1 MIKFRHIS
9 SASTFNSL
17 KFSAGKNNT
26 QYYIG
31 KNPEKHTGV
40 PDVLYTEIAF
50 CRELKIIYTHGGFYE
65 NQVGSYLKQIDN
77 LDGYLQAANGEIVE
91 YIGQT
96 NGEYVNGYLYR
107 NVVSQTSIPVRRIL
121 TTSNENIL
129 QQGDTLYFK
138 QELSGETVYSTSD
151 RKFYCYKSPIIGTKI
166 YEATDPV
173 NEFVITST
181 TPVTGGYQV
190 NYSPVDDYSTTST
203 IKLLGMLPKMLWVST
218 SGVQVCAAPPN
229 DSLTGIVE
237 VEGNR
242 YVNVTSE
249 FVQNKNNYWE
259 LVLPSSISGGGST
272 GGFRKVQ
279 VNNSEID
286 SVNYDSFKI
295 KDGNG
300 IKLECRNNEIV
311 INRLSEI
318 NDLNSS
324 STSTWSSEKINSV
337 ISAFLSNTFLVVDE
351 LPTTDINPKV
361 IYIVPKEGGESPNLR
376 EEYVYINGSWELIGS
391 TEVDLS
397 NYYTIQEVNNK
408 LADKQDKLTAI
419 GVVNITDNNIS
430 VDLTQFYTRDAVDS
444 KLAVKQNIV
453 TGSEGEVLYHNG
465 SDVFTQFVMSDGYV
479 AETADDLALCKNFRP
494 SFKDI
499 FETWYQFSHLNG
511 TDHAGVYGTNGDYY
525 WVYDDQTERIRE
537 TRNSNTYTGYVSPR
551 SYSNYDV
558 TVRCFSTDGDDDTIG
573 LVAAFAKD
581 ANGRE
586 HTLSFLRTPGGTVS
600 SGNGRWFAVLDY
612 SQFTISN
619 NSATGQTVLA
629 VKEYAFPPKRGWNY
643 SDPNYNPPIDMRPGT
658 IIRMVRNGNVF
669 TAKCSQFGS
678 NILDPNSTITI
689 DLDQLSDSYPV
700 LSLFKGSASWGYS
713 CMSQTNSQYEN
724 ISVTDP
730 SALIFDTLNNQ
741 VWSYDPLHDNGDG
754 SLGDW
759 VVVPGSPINMMGIGR
774 FNYNSITD
782 KLFFNNGKKI
792 IRIANKLTA
801 GDNVKIVNDV
811 ISAIVPVTNDGL
823 LTVKQG
829 DATLGTFSANQETD
843 STINI
848 PVPAAPGNGTLTI
861 TRGSDTWTFTANQST
876 NTNVNIPVPATPGN
890 GTVTIKQ
897 GSTTLG
903 TFTLNQS
910 TNETVNIPEPAVPGN
925 GTITIKQGDATL
937 GSFTLNQVANG
948 TINIPVPATPGNGT
962 ITIKQGDTT
971 LGTFTLNQS
980 TNGTVNIPEPATPG
994 NGTITIKQGSNVLGT
1009 FSMNQGTNDSI
1020 DIPVPAVTPAS
1031 SYDIKDLADSTSLRQ
1046 TWSGKQD
1053 PISGTG
1059 VISVN
1064 NNVVSADLSEYETIA
1079 DVNTKL
1085 ATKQNSISGQEGEIV
1100 YHNGTDV
1107 FTQTL
1112 MSGGYVVNTNEDLAK
1127 CKLTN
1132 PSFRDVFTSWKMFSH
1147 TVSGDNAN
1155 ADDMAGWSYV
1165 ESANTINQSRNSASY
1180 TGYVSPISYS
1190 NYEVTVRVYSSD
1202 GDDDFNGIVAAY
1214 AKDSNGKEHTLSFL
1228 RTPNGTGINW
1238 TNTGWVCLLDFRA
1251 QAKASLSGTT
1261 AIIQEIV
1268 NTDTNPESNWRNFY
1282 TSDSVGGTVIT
1293 VKRIGNR
1300 FIAKCSAFGSTTLLD
1315 STEIVVDLDDTSLT
1329 TQYPTLNLFKGSA
1342 PWGYSTYSQANS
1354 RYANISITDDSRRIF
1369 DALNNEVWSYG
1380 TSGWE
1385 IETGK
1390 EPITEMGI
1398 GRLNFNT
1405 VTKKLFYNNGREIQE
1420 LSASSSSSPEFTQLQ
1435 SDWSQTDSTSAAFIK
1450 NKPTI
1455 PAPQIQADWN
1465 QTNNSAL
1472 DYIKN
1477 KPAIPVVDSVDIN
1490 VTSWGSEDDLN
1501 YWYDSSIAPTSKTSL
1516 LYAVGMSLKYN
1527 SSGIYTRIHIIKD
1540 FDITTD
1546 TELDTSNCE
1555 ILGHDRT
1562 IAMKGHSIKIKGKFF
1577 KVMDLRIRRAD
1588 DNDPG
1593 ESTLNTE
1600 LIKLRM
1606 TESVCYLVFNT
1617 VTFFNWPI
1625 MSTSLIT
1632 NGVAYP
1638 ESFNFVEVSGGT
1650 TSSSAHIICQN
1661 CQFPVR
1667 PTRLGTS
1674 YKSAIL
1680 NADYSHC
1687 LIRCLVNG
1695 SLGAYSIEMT
1705 NNIGGI
1711 QNDNGVLK
1719 QIIGPQQVIVK
1730 LSSIISEDMFLYS
1743 DGTVDYRY
1751 TINSSTDTTTPVAN
1765 GYYPNHKCRVWYGV
1779 SNSQLIELLSR
1790 S

>member
-1 MIKFRHIS
+1 MNIIPFIRGVLQIHNKMIKFRHIS

-40 PDVLYTEIAF
+40 PDVLYTELAF

-65 NQVGSYLKQIDN
+65 NQAGSYLKQIDN
-77 LDGYLQAANGEIVE
+77 LDGYLQAGNGEIVE

-107 NVVSQTSIPVRRIL
+107 NVVSQTSIPVHRIL

-129 QQGDTLYFK
+129 QQGDTLYLK
-138 QELSGETVYSTSD
+138 QKLSGETVYSTSD

-166 YEATDPV
+166 YEATNPV

-203 IKLLGMLPKMLWVST
+203 VKLLGMSPKMLWVST
-218 SGVQVCAAPPN
+218 GGVQVCAAPSNPLT
-229 DSLTGIVE
+229 LTGIVE

-242 YVNVTSE
+242 YVNVTSK

-286 SVNYDSFKI
+286 SVNFDSFKL

-318 NDLNSS
+318 DDLNSS

-376 EEYVYINGSWELIGS
+376 EEYVYINGNWELIGS

-397 NYYTIQEVNNK
+397 NYYTIQEVNKK

-494 SFKDI
+494 SFKEI
-499 FETWYQFSHLNG
+499 FDTWYQFSHLNG
-511 TDHAGVYGTNGDYY
+511 TDHAGTYGINGDYY
-525 WVYDDQTERIRE
+525 WIYDDQTEGIRE

-612 SQFTISN
+612 SQFAIGN
-619 NSATGQTVLA
+619 NSSIGQTVLA
-629 VKEYAFPPKRGWNY
+629 VKEYAFPPRNGWNY
-643 SDPNYNPPIDMRPGT
+643 YNPNYNPPIDMRPGT
-658 IIRMVRNGNVF
+658 IIRMVRSGNVF

-678 NILDPNSTITI
+678 NIIDPNSTITI
-689 DLDQLSDSYPV
+689 DLDQLSDTYPV

-759 VVVPGSPINMMGIGR
+759 VVIPGSPINMMGIGR

-829 DATLGTFSANQETD
+829 DATLGTFSANQGTD

-1020 DIPVPAVTPAS
+1020 DIPVPTVTPAS
-1031 SYDIKDLADSTSLRQ
+1031 NYDIKDLADSTNLRQ

-1064 NNVVSADLSEYETIA
+1064 NNVVSADLSDYETIA

-1085 ATKQNSISGQEGEIV
+1085 ATKQNTLTGSNGDV
-1100 YHNGTDV
+1100 FYHNGTSV
-1107 FTQTL
+1107 VPQQI
-1112 MSGGYVVNTNEDLAK
+1112 MSDGYVVNTLEDLEK
-1127 CKLTN
+1127 CKGKT
-1132 PSFRDVFTSWKMFSH
+1132 PSFFDVFSTWRSFSH
-1147 TVSGDNAN
+1147 AGENHTPVSTDLK
-1155 ADDMAGWSYV
+1155 GWSYNA
-1165 ESANTINQSRNSASY
+1165 SLDTIIQSVNSTSHA
-1180 TGYVSPISYS
+1180 GYVSPKSYS
-1190 NYEVTVRVYSSD
+1190 DYEIVVRVYSD
-1202 GDDDFNGIVAAY
+1202 DTTVGRGDDDSIGLVAAY
-1214 AKDSNGKEHTLSFL
+1214 AVDSTGKGHTLSFV
-1228 RTPNGTGINW
+1228 RSTGGTGATW
-1238 TNTGWVCLLDFRA
+1238 ACVLDRNTHMVTAASGTQTLLVNGS
-1251 QAKASLSGTT
+1251 SLSGAGQEGVTMWKDAGSET
-1261 AIIQEIV
+1261 IIVDGVSVQ
-1268 NTDTNPESNWRNFY
+1268 
-1282 TSDSVGGTVIT
+1282 TSIGSVISL
-1293 VKRIGNR
+1293 KRIGNVFEAR
-1300 FIAKCSAFGSTTLLD
+1300 CSKFGTRNILD
-1315 STEIVVDLDDTSLT
+1315 STLITFDIDQYISNNPSSQISTILSL
-1329 TQYPTLNLFKGSA
+1329 FRGSS
-1342 PWGYSTYSQANS
+1342 PWGYCTYSQPDS
-1354 RYANISITDDSRRIF
+1354 KYENISVINDIKIYDVHDVQNGKVYEYNKNTGNWEVVTGENP
-1369 DALNNEVWSYG
+1369 LN
-1380 TSGWE
+1380 
-1385 IETGK
+1385 
-1390 EPITEMGI
+1390 EMGA
-1398 GRLNFNT
+1398 GRLNFNNIT
-1405 VTKKLFYNNGREIQE
+1405 NKLFYNNGSSIEE
-1420 LSASSSSSPEFTQLQ
+1420 LSASSSNASVTVS
-1435 SDWSQTDSTSAAFIK
+1435 
-1450 NKPTI
+1450 
-1455 PAPQIQADWN
+1455 
-1465 QTNNSAL
+1465 NS
-1472 DYIKN
+1472 N
-1477 KPAIPVVDSVDIN
+1477 
-1490 VTSWGSEDDLN
+1490 
-1501 YWYDSSIAPTSKTSL
+1501 
-1516 LYAVGMSLKYN
+1516 
-1527 SSGIYTRIHIIKD
+1527 
-1540 FDITTD
+1540 
-1546 TELDTSNCE
+1546 
-1555 ILGHDRT
+1555 
-1562 IAMKGHSIKIKGKFF
+1562 
-1577 KVMDLRIRRAD
+1577 
-1588 DNDPG
+1588 
-1593 ESTLNTE
+1593 STLTPGTTAT
-1600 LIKLRM
+1600 IG
-1606 TESVCYLVFNT
+1606 SVN
-1617 VTFFNWPI
+1617 
-1625 MSTSLIT
+1625 STNLTCS
-1632 NGVAYP
+1632 VP
-1638 ESFNFVEVSGGT
+1638 NFV
-1650 TSSSAHIICQN
+1650 
-1661 CQFPVR
+1661 
-1667 PTRLGTS
+1667 L
-1674 YKSAIL
+1674 
-1680 NADYSHC
+1680 
-1687 LIRCLVNG
+1687 
-1695 SLGAYSIEMT
+1695 
-1705 NNIGGI
+1705 
-1711 QNDNGVLK
+1711 NDNGCA
-1719 QIIGPQQVIVK
+1719 K
-1730 LSSIISEDMFLYS
+1730 LRYMSKA
-1743 DGTVDYRY
+1743 DYDSLTTKDSN
-1751 TINSSTDTTTPVAN
+1751 TIYFIPVEE
-1765 GYYPNHKCRVWYGV
+1765 VV
-1779 SNSQLIELLSR
+1779 V
-1790 S
+1790 

>member
-40 PDVLYTEIAF
+40 PDVLYTELAF

-65 NQVGSYLKQIDN
+65 NQAGSYLKQIDN
-77 LDGYLQAANGEIVE
+77 LDGYLQAGNGEIVE

-107 NVVSQTSIPVRRIL
+107 NVVSQTSIPVHRIL

-129 QQGDTLYFK
+129 QQGDTLYLK
-138 QELSGETVYSTSD
+138 QKLSGETVYSTSD

-166 YEATDPV
+166 YEATNPV

-203 IKLLGMLPKMLWVST
+203 VKLLGMSPKMLWVST
-218 SGVQVCAAPPN
+218 GGVQVCAAPSNPLT
-229 DSLTGIVE
+229 LTGIVE

-242 YVNVTSE
+242 YVNVTSK

-286 SVNYDSFKI
+286 SVNFDSFKL

-318 NDLNSS
+318 DDLNSS

-337 ISAFLSNTFLVVDE
+337 ISAFSANTFLVVDE
-351 LPTTDINPKV
+351 LPTTDIDPKV

-376 EEYVYINGSWELIGS
+376 EEYVYINGNWELIGS

-397 NYYTIQEVNNK
+397 NYYTIREVNNK

-430 VDLTQFYTRDAVDS
+430 VDLTQFYTRGEVERR
-444 KLAVKQNIV
+444 LAVKQNIV

-494 SFKDI
+494 SFKEI
-499 FETWYQFSHLNG
+499 FDTWYQFSHLNG
-511 TDHAGVYGTNGDYY
+511 TDHAGTYGINGDYY
-525 WVYDDQTERIRE
+525 WIYDDQTEGIRE

-612 SQFTISN
+612 SQFAIGN
-619 NSATGQTVLA
+619 NSSIGQTVLA
-629 VKEYAFPPKRGWNY
+629 VKEYAFPPRNGWNY
-643 SDPNYNPPIDMRPGT
+643 YNPNYNPPIDMRPGT
-658 IIRMVRNGNVF
+658 IIRMVRSGNVF

-678 NILDPNSTITI
+678 NIIDPNSTITI

-759 VVVPGSPINMMGIGR
+759 VVIPGSPINMMGIGR

-792 IRIANKLTA
+792 IRIANKLNA

-829 DATLGTFSANQETD
+829 DATLGTFSANQGTD

-925 GTITIKQGDATL
+925 GTITFKQGDATL

-948 TINIPVPATPGNGT
+948 TINIPVPDTPGNGT

-971 LGTFTLNQS
+971 LGTFTLNQAS
-980 TNGTVNIPEPATPG
+980 NGTVNIPVPATPG
-994 NGTITIKQGSNVLGT
+994 NGTVTITQGNTVLGS

-1031 SYDIKDLADSTSLRQ
+1031 NYDIKDLADSTNLRQ

-1064 NNVVSADLSEYETIA
+1064 NNVVSADLSSYDTTA
-1079 DVNTKL
+1079 QVDQKL
-1085 ATKQNSISGQEGEIV
+1085 ATKQNTLTGNNGDV
-1100 YHNGTDV
+1100 MYHNGTSIIP
-1107 FTQTL
+1107 QQI
-1112 MSGGYVVNTNEDLAK
+1112 MSPGYVVNTAADLAS
-1127 CKLTN
+1127 CKN
-1132 PSFRDVFTSWKMFSH
+1132 SKPSFKDVFETWKMFSH
-1147 TVSGDNAN
+1147 QGATDNAS
-1155 ADDMAGWSYV
+1155 ADDMSHWSYD
-1165 ESANTINQSRNSASY
+1165 STINTIKQSKNSDSY
-1180 TGYVSPISYS
+1180 NGFISPRSYS
-1190 NYEVTVRVYSSD
+1190 GYDIKIRVYSNNT
-1202 GDDDFNGIVAAY
+1202 DDDVIGLVAAF

-1228 RTPNGTGINW
+1228 RTGGGVGSANGHVVSWACVLDDRGFGITSTGNGQTLLADNTLNSGYLPLPTPGVNTISNAQGWAGLGTGSVIRIVR
-1238 TNTGWVCLLDFRA
+1238 TGNVFEAWCSEFGSLD
-1251 QAKASLSGTT
+1251 L
-1261 AIIQEIV
+1261 I
-1268 NTDTNPESNWRNFY
+1268 PESK
-1282 TSDSVGGTVIT
+1282 IT
-1293 VKRIGNR
+1293 IDLD
-1300 FIAKCSAFGSTTLLD
+1300 ALSTT
-1315 STEIVVDLDDTSLT
+1315 
-1329 TQYPTLNLFKGSA
+1329 YPALNLFKGAS
-1342 PWGYSTYSQANS
+1342 PWGYSTISQANS
-1354 RYANISITDDSRRIF
+1354 MYENISITDDNLIY
-1369 DALNNEVWSYG
+1369 DLVNNVVWTYDPSQA
-1380 TSGWE
+1380 TWVTVSGAN
-1385 IETGK
+1385 
-1390 EPITEMGI
+1390 PISAMGV
-1398 GRLNFNT
+1398 GRLNFNNIT
-1405 VTKKLFYNNGREIQE
+1405 NKLFYNNGSRIEE
-1420 LSASSSSSPEFTQLQ
+1420 LSASSSSVTPAN
-1435 SDWSQTDSTSAAFIK
+1435 DSTITLTQGGTAVGDFTLNQDTNKTIDLPAPATYTAGDAINIDSSTGNSVNVLYDNSSITLNDSGKLQAK
-1450 NKPTI
+1450 NK
-1455 PAPQIQADWN
+1455 IQ
-1465 QTNNSAL
+1465 L
-1472 DYIKN
+1472 
-1477 KPAIPVVDSVDIN
+1477 
-1490 VTSWGSEDDLN
+1490 VTKE
-1501 YWYDSSIAPTSKTSL
+1501 WYDNAGNVKDNNT
-1516 LYAVGMSLKYN
+1516 LYLIM
-1527 SSGIYTRIHIIKD
+1527 
-1540 FDITTD
+1540 
-1546 TELDTSNCE
+1546 E
-1555 ILGHDRT
+1555 I
-1562 IAMKGHSIKIKGKFF
+1562 
-1577 KVMDLRIRRAD
+1577 
-1588 DNDPG
+1588 
-1593 ESTLNTE
+1593 E
-1600 LIKLRM
+1600 
-1606 TESVCYLVFNT
+1606 
-1617 VTFFNWPI
+1617 
-1625 MSTSLIT
+1625 
-1632 NGVAYP
+1632 
-1638 ESFNFVEVSGGT
+1638 
-1650 TSSSAHIICQN
+1650 
-1661 CQFPVR
+1661 
-1667 PTRLGTS
+1667 
-1674 YKSAIL
+1674 
-1680 NADYSHC
+1680 
-1687 LIRCLVNG
+1687 
-1695 SLGAYSIEMT
+1695 
-1705 NNIGGI
+1705 
-1711 QNDNGVLK
+1711 
-1719 QIIGPQQVIVK
+1719 
-1730 LSSIISEDMFLYS
+1730 
-1743 DGTVDYRY
+1743 
-1751 TINSSTDTTTPVAN
+1751 
-1765 GYYPNHKCRVWYGV
+1765 
-1779 SNSQLIELLSR
+1779 
-1790 S
+1790 

>member
-40 PDVLYTEIAF
+40 PDVLYTELAF
-50 CRELKIIYTHGGFYE
+50 CRELRIIYTHGGFYE

-77 LDGYLQAANGEIVE
+77 LDNYLQAGSGEIVE

-96 NGEYVNGYLYR
+96 NSEYVNGYLYR
-107 NVVSQTSIPVRRIL
+107 NIISQTSIPVRRIL

-138 QELSGETVYSTSD
+138 QELSGEAVFANLSRSI
-151 RKFYCYKSPIIGTKI
+151 YCYGSPIIGTKI
-166 YEATDPV
+166 YEATNPV

-181 TPVTGGYQV
+181 TSVTGGYQV

-203 IKLLGMLPKMLWVST
+203 VKLLGMSPKMLWVST
-218 SGVQVCAAPPN
+218 GGVQVCAAPPN
-229 DSLTGIVE
+229 DTLTGIVE
-237 VEGNR
+237 VGGNR

-295 KDGNG
+295 KNGNG
-300 IKLECRNNEIV
+300 VELECRNNEIV

-318 NDLNSS
+318 DDSNSS
-324 STSTWSSEKINSV
+324 STTTWSSEKISSV
-337 ISAFLSNTFLVVDE
+337 ISAFSANTFLVVDE
-351 LPTTDINPKV
+351 LPTTDIDPKV
-361 IYIVPKEGGESPNLR
+361 IYIVPKDGGESPNLR
-376 EEYVYINGSWELIGS
+376 EEYVYINGNWELVGS

-408 LADKQDKLTAI
+408 LADKQDKLTAVGI
-419 GVVNITDNNIS
+419 VNITDNNIS
-430 VDLTQFYTRDAVDS
+430 VDLTQYYTIGTVES

-479 AETADDLALCKNFRP
+479 AETANDLALCKNFRP

-558 TVRCFSTDGDDDTIG
+558 TVRCFSTDADDDTIG

-612 SQFTISN
+612 SQFAISN
-619 NSATGQTVLA
+619 NSSTGQTVLA
-629 VKEYAFPPKRGWNY
+629 VKEYAFPPQRGWNF

-658 IIRMVRNGNVF
+658 IIRMVRDGNVF

-876 NTNVNIPVPATPGN
+876 NTNINLPVPTTPGN
-890 GTVTIKQ
+890 GTITIKQ

-903 TFTLNQS
+903 TFTLNQA
-910 TNETVNIPEPAVPGN
+910 TNETVNIPEPAIPGN
-925 GTITIKQGDATL
+925 GIITIKQGDSVL
-937 GSFTLNQVANG
+937 GSFTLNQAANG
-948 TINIPVPATPGNGT
+948 TINIPVP
-962 ITIKQGDTT
+962 
-971 LGTFTLNQS
+971 S
-980 TNGTVNIPEPATPG
+980 TPG
-994 NGTITIKQGSNVLGT
+994 NGTITIKQGSSVLGT

-1031 SYDIKDLADSTSLRQ
+1031 NYDIKDLADSTNLRQ

-1059 VISVN
+1059 VISVSG
-1064 NNVVSADLSEYETIA
+1064 NVVSANLSDYYNKSQIDTS
-1079 DVNTKL
+1079 L
-1085 ATKQNSISGQEGEIV
+1085 ATKQNTLTGNIGDVI
-1100 YHNGTDV
+1100 YHNGNT
-1107 FTQTL
+1107 TIPQQI
-1112 MSGGYVVNTNEDLAK
+1112 MSSGYVVDTIEDLNA
-1127 CKLTN
+1127 CKN
-1132 PSFRDVFTSWKMFSH
+1132 ISPSFRDVYETWKMFSH
-1147 TVSGDNAN
+1147 LGSSDNAN
-1155 ADDMAGWSYV
+1155 PDDMQHWSYD
-1165 ESANTINQSRNSASY
+1165 STLNTIIQSKNSDSY
-1180 TGYVSPISYS
+1180 NGFISPRSYS
-1190 NYEVTVRVYSSD
+1190 GYDISIRVYSTNE
-1202 GDDDFNGIVAAY
+1202 DDDVIGLVAAY

-1228 RTPNGTGINW
+1228 RTGGGVGSQDGHVISWACVLDDRGFAVNGTESGQVLLADNTTNSGYIPLPNNEINTIANFKGW
-1238 TNTGWVCLLDFRA
+1238 KGLGTGSVIR
-1251 QAKASLSGTT
+1251 
-1261 AIIQEIV
+1261 IV
-1268 NTDTNPESNWRNFY
+1268 RT
-1282 TSDSVGGTVIT
+1282 
-1293 VKRIGNR
+1293 GNV
-1300 FIAKCSAFGSTTLLD
+1300 FEAWCSEFGSNTLI
-1315 STEIVVDLDDTSLT
+1315 SGSKITIDLDELST
-1329 TQYPTLNLFKGSA
+1329 TYPTLNLFKGSS
-1342 PWGYSTYSQANS
+1342 PWGYSTMSQAYS
-1354 RYANISITDDSRRIF
+1354 MYENISITDDNLIY
-1369 DALNNEVWSYG
+1369 DLVNNCVWSYDPSQAAW
-1380 TSGWE
+1380 TTVSGANP
-1385 IETGK
+1385 IEA
-1390 EPITEMGI
+1390 MGP
-1398 GRLNFNT
+1398 GRLNFNS
-1405 VTKKLFYNNGREIQE
+1405 VTNKLFYNDGKSITE
-1420 LSASSSSSPEFTQLQ
+1420 LSASSSSN
-1435 SDWSQTDSTSAAFIK
+1435 A
-1450 NKPTI
+1450 
-1455 PAPQIQADWN
+1455 
-1465 QTNNSAL
+1465 
-1472 DYIKN
+1472 
-1477 KPAIPVVDSVDIN
+1477 SVT
-1490 VTSWGSEDDLN
+1490 VS
-1501 YWYDSSIAPTSKTSL
+1501 
-1516 LYAVGMSLKYN
+1516 N
-1527 SSGIYTRIHIIKD
+1527 SSPTLTPG
-1540 FDITTD
+1540 TTA
-1546 TELDTSNCE
+1546 
-1555 ILGHDRT
+1555 T
-1562 IAMKGHSIKIKGKFF
+1562 IGSI
-1577 KVMDLRIRRAD
+1577 
-1588 DNDPG
+1588 N
-1593 ESTLNTE
+1593 STNLTC
-1600 LIKLRM
+1600 
-1606 TESVCYLVFNT
+1606 SV
-1617 VTFFNWPI
+1617 P
-1625 MSTSLIT
+1625 
-1632 NGVAYP
+1632 
-1638 ESFNFVEVSGGT
+1638 NFV
-1650 TSSSAHIICQN
+1650 
-1661 CQFPVR
+1661 
-1667 PTRLGTS
+1667 L
-1674 YKSAIL
+1674 
-1680 NADYSHC
+1680 
-1687 LIRCLVNG
+1687 
-1695 SLGAYSIEMT
+1695 
-1705 NNIGGI
+1705 
-1711 QNDNGVLK
+1711 NDNGCA
-1719 QIIGPQQVIVK
+1719 K
-1730 LSSIISEDMFLYS
+1730 LRYMSK
-1743 DGTVDYRY
+1743 TDYDSLTTKDSN
-1751 TINSSTDTTTPVAN
+1751 TIYFIPVEE
-1765 GYYPNHKCRVWYGV
+1765 VV
-1779 SNSQLIELLSR
+1779 V
-1790 S
+1790 

>member
-1 MIKFRHIS
+1 MNIIPFIRGVLQIHNKMIKFRHIS

-40 PDVLYTEIAF
+40 PDVLYTELAF

-77 LDGYLQAANGEIVE
+77 LDGYLQAGNGEIVE

-107 NVVSQTSIPVRRIL
+107 NVISQTSIPVRRIL

-129 QQGDTLYFK
+129 QQGDTLYLK
-138 QELSGETVYSTSD
+138 QELSGETVFANSS
-151 RKFYCYKSPIIGTKI
+151 RSIYCYGSPIIGTKI
-166 YEATDPV
+166 YETTNPV
-173 NEFVITST
+173 TEYVITTS

-190 NYSPVDDYSTTST
+190 NYSPIDDYSISNTV
-203 IKLLGMLPKMLWVST
+203 KLIGMAPKMLWVST
-218 SGVQVCAAPPN
+218 SGVQVCAAPGDP
-229 DSLTGIVE
+229 LTGIVE

-242 YVNVTSE
+242 YVNITSE
-249 FVQNKNNYWE
+249 FVQNKDNYWE
-259 LVLPSSISGGGST
+259 LVLPSSISGGGSA
-272 GGFRKVQ
+272 GGFKKVQ

-295 KDGNG
+295 KNGNG
-300 IKLECRNNEIV
+300 IELECRNNEIV

-318 NDLNSS
+318 DDTNSS
-324 STSTWSSEKINSV
+324 STTTWSSEKINSV
-337 ISAFLSNTFLVVDE
+337 ISAFSANTFLVVDE
-351 LPTTDINPKV
+351 LPTTDIDPRV

-376 EEYVYINGSWELIGS
+376 EEYVYINGNWELIGS

-397 NYYTIQEVNNK
+397 NYYTIQDVNNK
-408 LADKQDKLTAI
+408 LADKQDKLTAV

-430 VDLTQFYTRDAVDS
+430 VDLTQYYAKDAIDS
-444 KLAVKQNIV
+444 KLAVKQDIV

-494 SFKDI
+494 SFKEI
-499 FETWYQFSHLNG
+499 FDTWYQFSHLNG
-511 TDHAGVYGTNGDYY
+511 TDHAGTYGITGDYY
-525 WVYDDQTERIRE
+525 WVYDEQTEKIRE

-612 SQFTISN
+612 SQFAIGN
-619 NSATGQTVLA
+619 NSSIGQTVLA
-629 VKEYAFPPKRGWNY
+629 VKEYAFPPKNGWNY
-643 SDPNYNPPIDMRPGT
+643 YDPNYNPPIDMRPGT
-658 IIRMVRNGNVF
+658 IIRMVRSGNVF

-678 NILDPNSTITI
+678 TILDPNSTITI
-689 DLDQLSDSYPV
+689 DLDQLSDTYPV

-741 VWSYDPLHDNGDG
+741 VWSYDPLHNNGDG
-754 SLGDW
+754 TLGDW
-759 VVVPGSPINMMGIGR
+759 VVIPGSPINMMGIGR

-792 IRIANKLTA
+792 VRIASKLNA

-811 ISAIVPVTNDGL
+811 ISAIVPEINDGV
-823 LTVKQG
+823 LTIKQG
-829 DATLGTFSANQETD
+829 DATLGTFSADQGTNT
-843 STINI
+843 TVNI
-848 PVPAAPGNGTLTI
+848 PVPAA
-861 TRGSDTWTFTANQST
+861 
-876 NTNVNIPVPATPGN
+876 
-890 GTVTIKQ
+890 
-897 GSTTLG
+897 
-903 TFTLNQS
+903 
-910 TNETVNIPEPAVPGN
+910 
-925 GTITIKQGDATL
+925 
-937 GSFTLNQVANG
+937 
-948 TINIPVPATPGNGT
+948 PGNGT

-980 TNGTVNIPEPATPG
+980 TNGTVNIPVPATPG
-994 NGTITIKQGSNVLGT
+994 NGTITIKQGDTTLGTFTLNQASNGTVNIPVPATPGNGTVTITQGNTVLGS

-1031 SYDIKDLADSTSLRQ
+1031 NYDIKDLADSTNLRQ

-1053 PISGTG
+1053 PVSGTG
-1059 VISVN
+1059 VINVDS
-1064 NNVVSADLSEYETIA
+1064 NNVISADLSDYETIV

-1147 TVSGDNAN
+1147 TVAGDNAS

-1261 AIIQEIV
+1261 AIIQEIA
-1268 NTDTNPESNWRNFY
+1268 NSNTNPESSWRNFY
-1282 TSDSVGGTVIT
+1282 TSDSVGGTVIN

-1435 SDWSQTDSTSAAFIK
+1435 ADWDQSDDTSVDFIK

-1455 PAPQIQADWN
+1455 PDPQIQPDWN
-1465 QTNNSAL
+1465 QTDNSAL
-1472 DYIKN
+1472 DFIKN

-1490 VTSWGSEDDLN
+1490 VTSWGSENDLN
-1501 YWYDSSIAPTSKTSL
+1501 CWYDSSIIPTSKTSL

-1527 SSGIYTRIHIIKD
+1527 SSGIYTRIHIIND
-1540 FDITTD
+1540 FNITTD

-1562 IAMKGHSIKIKGKFF
+1562 IAMKGHSIRVRGKFF

-1588 DNDPG
+1588 DNASG

-1600 LIKLRM
+1600 LIKLNM

-1625 MSTSLIT
+1625 MAMSLVT
-1632 NGVAYP
+1632 DGVAYP
-1638 ESFNFVEVSGGT
+1638 ESFNFVEVSGG
-1650 TSSSAHIICQN
+1650 SSSDSAHIICQN

-1687 LIRCLVNG
+1687 LIRCIVNG
-1695 SLGAYSIEMT
+1695 SLGAYSVEMT

-1711 QNDNGVLK
+1711 QNNNGVLK
-1719 QIIGPQQVIVK
+1719 HIIGPQQVIVK
-1730 LSSIISEDMFLYS
+1730 LASTIAEDMFLYS